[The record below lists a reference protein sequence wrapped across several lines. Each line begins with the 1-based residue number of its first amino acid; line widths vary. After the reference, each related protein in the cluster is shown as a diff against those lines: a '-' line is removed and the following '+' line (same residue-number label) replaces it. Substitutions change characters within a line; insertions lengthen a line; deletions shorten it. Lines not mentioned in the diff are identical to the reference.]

1 MKVDFSNYFKNLDAL
16 LVSSPG
22 NIVYLTNYSGFS
34 TTERECFILLTK
46 NKKYIIT
53 DKRYS
58 EAVKEIPGFEIVDSG
73 ATRFLIER
81 GKLLDSIS
89 TLGIEENDLRVSEY
103 GLIKKQVKKMS
114 NFDLNKLREIKSEK
128 EIEKLKSASKL
139 ADETFEFA
147 IDKLKVGIS
156 EKELSIEIIWF
167 LKSKKADISFPPIIA
182 FGPNSAIPHHVP
194 GNKKLTKNTIVLLDL
209 GAALEN
215 YCSDLTRTIFF
226 GKAPKKFI
234 DMYSA
239 VLQAQ
244 KLAISKIK
252 PGAKASEI
260 DKAARDYITSKG
272 FPNIGHSVGHG
283 VGVEVHEAPHL
294 SPNSQDILSERMV
307 FSVEPGIYLPGY
319 GGVRIEDLVLVIG
332 SGAQLISHSN
342 REIIEV

>member
-1 MKVDFSNYFKNLDAL
+1 MKVDLSNYFKDFDAL
-16 LVSSPG
+16 LISSPG
-22 NIVYLTNYSGFS
+22 NVIYLTGYSGFS
-34 TTERECFILLTK
+34 VTERECFLLLTK
-46 NKKYIIT
+46 SKKYLIT

-58 EAVKEIPGFEIVDSG
+58 QAVREIPGFEIIDSG
-73 ATRFLIER
+73 ATSFLAQNE
-81 GKLLDSIS
+81 KLLGSIS

-103 GLIKKQVKKMS
+103 RLIKKRVGKLL
-114 NFDLNKLREIKSEK
+114 NFDLNKLREIKSEA

-139 ADETFEFA
+139 ADEAFEFA
-147 IDKLKVGIS
+147 INKLKVGIS

-167 LKSKKADISFPPIIA
+167 LKSKKADISFTPIVA
-182 FGPNSAIPHHVP
+182 FGPNSAIPHHLP
-194 GNKKLTKNTIVLLDL
+194 EDTKLSKNTIVLLDL
-209 GAALEN
+209 GASLEN

-234 DMYSA
+234 DMHST

-252 PGAKASEI
+252 PGGKASEI
-260 DKAARDYITSKG
+260 DKVARDYIISKG

-294 SPNSQDILSERMV
+294 SPNSHDIVSERMV

-319 GGVRIEDLVLVIG
+319 GGVRIEDLVLVTD

-342 REIIEV
+342 QEIIEV